1 MLLLGVNFSYY
12 ALFRSLVGNDSLLL
26 LPIMEHAF
34 VYLYQAMILI
44 IWHTLLLIGIR
55 FHCTTPKAYFKLA
68 WDSVFTSRK
77 GSEHKG
83 KRKDKKHF
91 QSTECGRAYT
101 CVYIARF
108 LRWNRHSCACH
119 CVASE
124 NLTWVVFI
132 PTCIQPDVLL
142 CSPFCLLKP
151 GLRNFRRKT
160 TTWWPTVHE

>member
-1 MLLLGVNFSYY
+1 
-12 ALFRSLVGNDSLLL
+12 
-26 LPIMEHAF
+26 
-34 VYLYQAMILI
+34 MILI

-68 WDSVFTSRK
+68 WDSVFTWRK

-101 CVYIARF
+101 CVYIAPF

-132 PTCIQPDVLL
+132 PTCIYTARCVVVLA
-142 CSPFCLLKP
+142 FLLAETRLEKFQKK
-151 GLRNFRRKT
+151 NYHMMT
-160 TTWWPTVHE
+160 YCTWIIIGSVINITEAIKSEKLAVVIWSWY